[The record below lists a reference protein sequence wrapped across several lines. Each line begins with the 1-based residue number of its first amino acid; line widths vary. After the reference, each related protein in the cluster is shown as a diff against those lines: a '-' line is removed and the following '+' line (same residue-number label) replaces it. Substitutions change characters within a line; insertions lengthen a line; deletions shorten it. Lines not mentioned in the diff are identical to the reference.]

1 MIDYKKCDVIYTVEW
16 PFNHWKLNLSK
27 YISEMEAKE
36 YFENKEY
43 FQVIYLS
50 NDKRIFCIGFEIN
63 FIVLTVYEDEEPM
76 YEYVF
81 RLPENSYCKL
91 VLASI
96 REKNITC
103 ALHDDGNAYIVER
116 SSLMGKDKKYKKKY
130 DYVSCRSSR
139 IKFNQYEDL
148 LKFIDDISIKKLL
161 V

>member
-16 PFNHWKLNLSK
+16 PFNHWKLDLSK

-63 FIVLTVYEDEEPM
+63 FIVLTIYEDEKPI

-103 ALHDDGNAYIVER
+103 TLHDDGNAYIVER

-130 DYVSCRSSR
+130 DYVSCRISR

-148 LKFIDDISIKKLL
+148 LNFIDDISIKKIL